1 MARQRKTQAG
11 EQAGPM
17 VPSWDGADLPSAP
30 FGADLQ
36 RASFGATPAALALVP
51 SRHNIQPQQPTPGG
65 MVRISKADQ
74 HRCIWPVHLG
84 GWQQLGWSLLATQG
98 AELQSAELQS
108 AELQAAGPQTA
119 GPRAAGRRNSKPV
132 LDPPTPTT
140 TADEPEQATE
150 TLSASALLHPIHP
163 LDSAQ
168 DLESLT
174 WDETT
179 AEQP

>member
-1 MARQRKTQAG
+1 MARQRKSSAAEAAAMAQDSLPQ
-11 EQAGPM
+11 EQQSPE
-17 VPSWDGADLPSAP
+17 
-30 FGADLQ
+30 
-36 RASFGATPAALALVP
+36 
-51 SRHNIQPQQPTPGG
+51 PTPGG
-65 MVRISKADQ
+65 MVRISKSDQ

-98 AELQSAELQS
+98 AELQSAELQ
-108 AELQAAGPQTA
+108 AAGPQTA
-119 GPRAAGRRNSKPV
+119 GPRAAGRRNSKPL

-150 TLSASALLHPIHP
+150 TLSAIALLDPIHP

>member
-1 MARQRKTQAG
+1 MARQRKSGAAEAAAMAQDSLPQ
-11 EQAGPM
+11 EQQSPE
-17 VPSWDGADLPSAP
+17 
-30 FGADLQ
+30 
-36 RASFGATPAALALVP
+36 
-51 SRHNIQPQQPTPGG
+51 PTPGG

-98 AELQSAELQS
+98 AEPQSAELQS
-108 AELQAAGPQTA
+108 AELQAAGP
-119 GPRAAGRRNSKPV
+119 RAAGRRNSKPL

-150 TLSASALLHPIHP
+150 TLSAIALLDPIHP